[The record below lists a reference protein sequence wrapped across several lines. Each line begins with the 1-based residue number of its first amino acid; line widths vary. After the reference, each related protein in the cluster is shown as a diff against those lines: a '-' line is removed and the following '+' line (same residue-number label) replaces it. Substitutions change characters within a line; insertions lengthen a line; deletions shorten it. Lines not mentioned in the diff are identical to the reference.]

1 MGTNA
6 SEGERERLRLR
17 IDDRGRVTIP
27 KDVRD
32 RLGIE
37 PNDTV
42 PATLIGSVL
51 EVTPEPSNALTTATA
66 GRDDWAGSTPT
77 DAGRSLFGPMDRE
90 SPARTDD
97 GEPTDGG
104 SGGDDPSGA

>member
-6 SEGERERLRLR
+6 GNPDRERLRLR

-27 KDVRD
+27 KHVRE

-42 PATLIGSVL
+42 PATLTGSVL
-51 EVTPEPSNALTTATA
+51 EVNPEPSSGLVTATA
-66 GRDDWAGSTPT
+66 GHDDWEGTTPT
-77 DAGRSLFGPMDRE
+77 DAGESLFGSMDRE
-90 SPARTDD
+90 PIVQESTERESA
-97 GEPTDGG
+97 E
-104 SGGDDPSGA
+104 